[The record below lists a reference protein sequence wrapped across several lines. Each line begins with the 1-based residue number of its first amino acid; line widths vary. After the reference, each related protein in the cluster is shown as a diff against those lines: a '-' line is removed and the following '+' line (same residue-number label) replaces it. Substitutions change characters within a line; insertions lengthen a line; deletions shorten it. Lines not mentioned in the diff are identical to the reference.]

1 MKMNSRMLEAQLV
14 SYEEKLRGFKSY
26 LKELKD
32 RTAEHGTAKEE
43 FEADL
48 METEHNIK
56 YYESAIAEI
65 KGQLG
70 KGIKSEDIETL
81 DTILPRT
88 IKQGVGSFILSS
100 VSFVAGA
107 LLASRLSS
115 ARGGKDRRDE
125 KEER

>member
-1 MKMNSRMLEAQLV
+1 MKMNRRMLEAQLL
-14 SYEEKLRGFKSY
+14 SHEEKLGGFKSY

-32 RTAEHGTAKEE
+32 RTAEYGTAKEE
-43 FEADL
+43 YEVDL
-48 METEHNIK
+48 MEAEHNIK

-65 KGQLG
+65 KEQLG
-70 KGIKSEDIETL
+70 KGTKSDDTETL

-115 ARGGKDRRDE
+115 ARGDKDRREE